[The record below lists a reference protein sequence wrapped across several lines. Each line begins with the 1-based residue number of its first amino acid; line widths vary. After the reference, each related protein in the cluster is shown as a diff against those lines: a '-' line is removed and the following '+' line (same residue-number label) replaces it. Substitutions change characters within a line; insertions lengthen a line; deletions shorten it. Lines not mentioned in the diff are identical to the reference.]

1 MKTLF
6 TLALSLLFTV
16 TVWAQKNTAPYF
28 FQLKIYHLKKQEQ
41 QAALDRFLETAWM
54 PAMKKAGIKEIGVF
68 KPVEPDTT
76 EYLVYVLI
84 PFKSLDEFAAI
95 ESKLQKDKTYL
106 EKGKEY
112 IDASY
117 QTPPY
122 GRIESILMRSFTGMP
137 SPEVPKLTSQ
147 KNKRIYELRSYESA
161 TEKSYVNK
169 VQMFNDGDE
178 IGIFRRLGFNAI
190 FYAEVLSGTRMPN
203 LMYMTSF
210 NDRADRDARWESFR
224 TDPAWI
230 KLSGLPEYQKNVSKA
245 DIIFL
250 YPAEYSDF

>member
-1 MKTLF
+1 
-6 TLALSLLFTV
+6 
-16 TVWAQKNTAPYF
+16 
-28 FQLKIYHLKKQEQ
+28 
-41 QAALDRFLETAWM
+41 
-54 PAMKKAGIKEIGVF
+54 
-68 KPVEPDTT
+68 
-76 EYLVYVLI
+76 
-84 PFKSLDEFAAI
+84 
-95 ESKLQKDKTYL
+95 
-106 EKGKEY
+106 
-112 IDASY
+112 
-117 QTPPY
+117 
-122 GRIESILMRSFTGMP
+122 
-137 SPEVPKLTSQ
+137 PKLTSQ

-230 KLSGLPEYQKNVSKA
+230 KLSGLPEYQKNVSK
-245 DIIFL
+245 
-250 YPAEYSDF
+250 